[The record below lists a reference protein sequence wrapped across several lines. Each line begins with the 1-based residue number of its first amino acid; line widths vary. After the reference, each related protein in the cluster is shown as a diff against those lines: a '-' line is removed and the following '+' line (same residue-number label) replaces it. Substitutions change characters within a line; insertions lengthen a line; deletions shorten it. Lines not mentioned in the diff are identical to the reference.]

1 MVNLTRLEP
10 RQLHIDHS
18 INRTL
23 AHLNFMQLESGMI
36 ERGERLLFC
45 SDKVVK

>member
-10 RQLHIDHS
+10 RQLHIDQS
-18 INRTL
+18 INSTL

-36 ERGERLLFC
+36 ERGEIVI
-45 SDKVVK
+45 S

>member
-1 MVNLTRLEP
+1 MVNLTRLET

-23 AHLNFMQLESGMI
+23 VHLNFMQLESGMI
-36 ERGERLLFC
+36 ERGEIVI
-45 SDKVVK
+45 S